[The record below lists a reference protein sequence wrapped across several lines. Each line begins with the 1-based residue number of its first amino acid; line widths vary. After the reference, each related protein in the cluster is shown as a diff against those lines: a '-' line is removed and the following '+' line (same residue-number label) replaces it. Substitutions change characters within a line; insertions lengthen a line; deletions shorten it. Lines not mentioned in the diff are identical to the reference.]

1 MKMLEVLEKI
11 ILAGA
16 GLASMTKEKAEQLV
30 EMLIDKGQLSA
41 KDKNAMVNRLLK
53 STKSFDKNMEKKI
66 KNISLAVVKS
76 SQQQIESLNKKLDKL
91 ARELA
96 AEKKQKKTK

>member
-1 MKMLEVLEKI
+1 MLEVLEKI